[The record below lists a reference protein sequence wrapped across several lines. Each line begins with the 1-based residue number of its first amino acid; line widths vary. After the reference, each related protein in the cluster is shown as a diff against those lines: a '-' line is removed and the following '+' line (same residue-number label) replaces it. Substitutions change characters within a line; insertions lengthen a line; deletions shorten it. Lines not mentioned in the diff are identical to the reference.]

1 MKVFYADHFL
11 GCIMNTCKLDK
22 VVNAI
27 QKKLKKVIPV
37 IQERY
42 IWTFN
47 RVRQIS
53 IQQSNYA
60 QCVAQ
65 VSGQ

>member
-1 MKVFYADHFL
+1 MKVSYADHFL
-11 GCIMNTCKLDK
+11 GCIMNACKLDK

-27 QKKLKKVIPV
+27 QEKLKKVIPV
-37 IQERY
+37 IQERH

-53 IQQSNYA
+53 IQQRNYA
-60 QCVAQ
+60 QCVTQ